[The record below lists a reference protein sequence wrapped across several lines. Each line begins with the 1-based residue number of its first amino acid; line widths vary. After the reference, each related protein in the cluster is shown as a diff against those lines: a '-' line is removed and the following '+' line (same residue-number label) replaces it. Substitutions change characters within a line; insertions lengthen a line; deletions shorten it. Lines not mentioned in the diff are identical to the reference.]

1 MTYIVNHRTSVAL
14 VAIAALLVLVAS
26 TSAISGHITLAQTNS
41 GSPSNSGV
49 DSSQSNSAT
58 CTSETAGGGSTISNS
73 CNAPQTN
80 THSNSGGVLH

>member
-41 GSPSNSGV
+41 GS
-49 DSSQSNSAT
+49 QSNSAT